1 MTRIQIDKNEFIET
15 DRVPTR
21 DLRALKSQYDLD
33 IDLIMQSLDLARG
46 TLLATGE
53 TADPD
58 WYARANFALRRKR
71 KAVQELQRVLSQ
83 RNRQEKQQ
91 GIRLSD
97 HFLDIARVRLAPAV
111 FNEILHEAME
121 KQKQPDA
128 EGSRKGDDD
137 DADEEGEL
145 SL

>member
-1 MTRIQIDKNEFIET
+1 MRIQIDKNEFVET

-33 IDLIMQSLDLARG
+33 IDMIMESLDLARG
-46 TLLATGE
+46 TFLATGE
-53 TADPD
+53 AADPD

-83 RNRQEKQQ
+83 RNRQEKQE

-97 HFLDIARVRLAPAV
+97 LFLDIARVRLAPAV
-111 FNEILHEAME
+111 FNEILHDAME
-121 KQKQPDA
+121 KQGQSHP
-128 EGSRKGDDD
+128 EGAGKGVNG